1 LRALVIGGDGFLGR
15 ALVEALAKAGENVRG
30 TTRRPA
36 FINSRDYLDLAEPIP
51 EKLPDVDVVYLVAA
65 VTTFQTCEGNPEAW
79 RVNVDA
85 PIEIAM
91 KAIDAGSFV
100 VFVSSDSVEWCGATA
115 YARTKAAAEV
125 AIRTLRHS
133 AIFRPAR
140 ILPARVN
147 EVCELMISI
156 GRERRAGVYRWS

>member
-1 LRALVIGGDGFLGR
+1 MRALVIGGDGFLGR
-15 ALVEALAKAGENVRG
+15 ALVEALTAAGEVVRG
-30 TTRRPA
+30 TTRRPS
-36 FINSRDYLDLAEPIP
+36 FIGTRDYLDLAEPIP
-51 EKLPDVDVVYLVAA
+51 DVPDVDVVYLVAA
-65 VTTFQTCEGNPEAW
+65 VTTFKDCEGNPDAW

-85 PIEIAM
+85 PIEISM
-91 KAIDAGSFV
+91 KAIASGAFV
-100 VFVSSDSVEWCGATA
+100 VFVSSDAVEWCGASA

-140 ILPARVN
+140 ILPARIN

-156 GRERRAGVYRWS
+156 GRERKEGVYRWA